1 MFKKCLPVWII
12 FLLLPFI
19 AQGQKT
25 SEEIIIEYSGK
36 MPVIEFFNNIL
47 TSRKIEGLTVKD
59 IFPLMPGNDN
69 TLFKINID
77 ETKFSVIQEILASYP
92 GEIKWEKN
100 TRLEKRDTQP
110 NDPRINSQWYLNNI
124 QAFDAWM
131 ITTGGL
137 TKEGNKIVIA
147 VIDDGFEVGHED
159 FEDIFY
165 INPAEVPGDNKDND
179 GNGFVDDVS
188 GYNFEKNNGTIT
200 SQRHGTN
207 VVGALGARGNNQ
219 IGISGI
225 NWEASILPI
234 VIPTTSAGVEQA
246 LNYVLSMRKLYDQT
260 QGAKG
265 AHIVAVTYSGGISKR
280 FGTDFPIWCGLY
292 DKLGEIGILS
302 VGATTNNNDDVDAV
316 GDIPSTCSSNYLI
329 MVTNSDAQDVKARE
343 AGYGKKSIDLA
354 VPGEDIL
361 TTNNSA
367 SKYGFESGT
376 SLSAPIL
383 AGAISLLFT
392 VDCESFQ
399 KQYQATPAKSA
410 LDMKEIILDSGD
422 DGFYLKSNLK
432 SPLIEVTVS
441 GKRLNIFKA
450 LDTLR
455 SRYGDCISNFEPP
468 GPLSIEKILIEND
481 IAFIQYNTPSD
492 EEISYILF
500 DALGRKITEGS
511 FQPVVEG
518 QKIYTLC
525 IEPYLGVGVNTLA
538 SQVFMLAFYQ
548 GKSKTGYKFYYI
560 K

>member
-1 MFKKCLPVWII
+1 MFKKYLPAFFGL
-12 FLLLPFI
+12 FLLPYLI
-19 AQGQKT
+19 QGQAST
-25 SEEIIIEYSGK
+25 EEIILEYKGK
-36 MPVIEFFNNIL
+36 TPARDFFAKIL
-47 TSRKIEGLTVKD
+47 ESRNQEGISASD
-59 IFPLMPGNDN
+59 IFPLLPKPDN
-69 TLFKINID
+69 NLFKLNVENGQSEAI
-77 ETKFSVIQEILASYP
+77 KEILSNYP
-92 GEIKWEKN
+92 NEIQWENN
-100 TRLEKRDTQP
+100 TPLEKRNTHPD
-110 NDPRINSQWYLNNI
+110 DPRVNSQWYLNNI

-131 ITTGGL
+131 VTTGGL
-137 TKEGNKIVIA
+137 TKDGDKVVIA
-147 VIDDGFEVGHED
+147 VIDDGFEVNHED
-159 FEDIFY
+159 FSNIFFV
-165 INPAEVPGDNKDND
+165 NGAETPGDNQDND
-179 GNGFVDDVS
+179 GNGFVDDVT
-188 GYNFEKNNGTIT
+188 GYNFQNNNGTIT

-225 NWEASILPI
+225 NWDASILPI

-292 DKLGEIGILS
+292 DKLGEVGILS

-316 GDIPSTCSSNYLI
+316 GDMPSTCASNYLI

-343 AGYGKKSIDLA
+343 AGYGKKNIDMA

-376 SLSAPIL
+376 SLSAPIM

-399 KQYQATPAKSA
+399 QQYLSTPPKAI
-410 LDMKEIILDSGD
+410 LDLKEIILDSGD
-422 DGFYLKSNLK
+422 NGFYLKANQK
-432 SPLIEVTVS
+432 TPLIDVTVS

-455 SRYGDCISNFEPP
+455 SRYGDCIPNFEPP
-468 GPLSIEKILIEND
+468 GPLNIEEVTLEND
-481 IAFIQYNTPSD
+481 LAFVKYNTPSS
-492 EEISYILF
+492 EEISYVLF
-500 DALGRKITEGS
+500 DGLGRKITEGT
-511 FQPVVEG
+511 FQPVIEG
-518 QKIYTLC
+518 QKIFTLNL
-525 IEPYLGVGVNTLA
+525 EPSLGTGVNTVA
-538 SQVFMLAFYQ
+538 SQVFILAFYQ
-548 GKSKTGYKFYYI
+548 GKAKTGYKFYYL

>member
-1 MFKKCLPVWII
+1 MFKKYLPA
-12 FLLLPFI
+12 FFGLLLLPFLI
-19 AQGQKT
+19 QGQST
-25 SEEIIIEYSGK
+25 TEEIILEYKGK
-36 MPVIEFFNNIL
+36 TPARDFFAKIL
-47 TSRKIEGLTVKD
+47 ESRNQEGISASD
-59 IFPLMPGNDN
+59 IVPLLPNPGNN
-69 TLFKINID
+69 LFKLNI
-77 ETKFSVIQEILASYP
+77 ETGQKAIKEILSNYP
-92 GEIKWEKN
+92 NEIQWENN
-100 TRLEKRDTQP
+100 TPLEKRNTHPD
-110 NDPRINSQWYLNNI
+110 DPRVNSQWYLNNI

-131 ITTGGL
+131 VTTGGL
-137 TKEGNKIVIA
+137 TKDGNKVVIA
-147 VIDDGFEVGHED
+147 VIDDGFEVNHED
-159 FEDIFY
+159 FSNIFFV
-165 INPAEVPGDNKDND
+165 NGAETPGDNQDND
-179 GNGFVDDVS
+179 GNGFVDDVT
-188 GYNFEKNNGTIT
+188 GYNFQNNNGTIT

-225 NWEASILPI
+225 NWDASILPI

-292 DKLGEIGILS
+292 DKLGEVGILS

-316 GDIPSTCSSNYLI
+316 GDMPSTCASNYLI

-343 AGYGKKSIDLA
+343 AGYGKKNIDMA

-376 SLSAPIL
+376 SLSAPIM

-399 KQYQATPAKSA
+399 QQYLSTPPKAI
-410 LDMKEIILDSGD
+410 LDLKEIILDSGD
-422 DGFYLKSNLK
+422 NGFYLKANQK
-432 SPLIEVTVS
+432 TPLIDVTVS

-455 SRYGDCISNFEPP
+455 SRYGDCIPNFEPP
-468 GPLSIEKILIEND
+468 GPLNIEEVTLEND
-481 IAFIQYNTPSD
+481 LAFVKYNTPSS
-492 EEISYILF
+492 EEISYVLF
-500 DALGRKITEGS
+500 DGLGRKITEGT
-511 FQPVVEG
+511 FQPVIEG
-518 QKIYTLC
+518 QKIFTLNL
-525 IEPYLGVGVNTLA
+525 EPSLGTGVNTVA
-538 SQVFMLAFYQ
+538 SQVFILAFYQ
-548 GKSKTGYKFYYI
+548 GKAKTGYKFYYL